1 MATDTFI
8 GSLFDGR
15 YQISRKLGA
24 GGMANVYLAEDQ
36 ELGRRVAIK
45 VLDDRHASDDQ
56 FVERFRRE
64 AQNAAGLSHPSIV
77 SIYDRGEAE
86 GSYYIA
92 MEYVEGRT
100 LKELLVARGPSPIGI
115 AIDYTRQI
123 LSALRF
129 AHRNGIIHRDIKP
142 HNVIVDGDGR
152 VKVMDFGIARA
163 GASQMTEA
171 GSIIG
176 TAQYLSPEQARGAPV
191 DQSSDLYSTGIVLY
205 ELLTGSVPF
214 TGESPVEIAMKHL
227 SQPPLSPSA
236 ARPEVPRDL
245 DYVVLRALAK
255 DPAERYRSAEEMDA
269 DLDRIAR
276 GIGVS
281 SETAETATSVLS
293 RTEVTDALTTV
304 RPAAATATTAYTPG
318 RYYEYDAPPR
328 RRSIWPWLL
337 ALLLVAASLV
347 GGWYVYQSIQDQLN
361 ATEAVTVPDVEG
373 LLESVAVREIREA
386 ELEPNVQRRPNA
398 DVERGR
404 VASQDPEPPQRADKG
419 TFVTIVVSSGKPKA
433 TVPNVVGQGR
443 DAAVVA
449 LRDAGLEPNV
459 VPVNSPKAVDTVLA
473 TDPKAGAVVVQG
485 TRVRV
490 NVSKGPRPIA
500 VPNVVG
506 QAYESAASAL
516 QGAGFG
522 VAREDVESD
531 EAAGIVVGQSP
542 EANSQQGR
550 GSTITL
556 QVSEGP
562 VTAAVPDVTSQSV
575 EQARGALE
583 NEGFR
588 VRVVREDTDD
598 PSLDGIVTSQD
609 PPGGT
614 ELEPGQTITLF
625 VGRFVEPPPEEE
637 PPPPPPTTV
646 PTTTVP

>member
-8 GSLFDGR
+8 DSLFDER
-15 YQISRKLGA
+15 YKISRKLGA

-45 VLDDRHASDDQ
+45 VLDDRHASDEQ

-64 AQNAAGLSHPSIV
+64 AQNAAGLSHPNIV
-77 SIYDRGEAE
+77 SIYDRGEAK

-255 DPAERYRSAEEMDA
+255 DPGERYRSAEEMDA

-304 RPAAATATTAYTPG
+304 RPAAATAATAYTPG
-318 RYYEYDAPPR
+318 RYYEYDTPPR

-337 ALLLVAASLV
+337 AVLLIAAGLV

-361 ATEAVTVPDVEG
+361 ATEAVTVPDVEN
-373 LLESVAVREIREA
+373 LLESAAVRDIRNSG
-386 ELEPNVQRRPNA
+386 LEPNVQRRPNA

-459 VPVNSPKAVDTVLA
+459 VTVNSPRPVDEVTA
-473 TDPKAGAVVVQG
+473 TDPKAGDVVVEG

-490 NVSKGPRPIA
+490 NVSKGPRPIV
-500 VPNVVG
+500 VPNVIG
-506 QAYESAASAL
+506 QAYESAESQL
-516 QGAGFG
+516 QGAGFA
-522 VAREDVESD
+522 VEREDVPSS
-531 EAAGIVVGQSP
+531 EAEGIVVAQNP
-542 EANSQQGR
+542 AADTEQGR
-550 GSTITL
+550 GSTVVL

-562 VTAAVPDVTSQSV
+562 QTSGVPDVTSQA
-575 EQARGALE
+575 EDQARQAIRSA
-583 NEGFR
+583 GFR
-588 VRVVREDTDD
+588 VRVVRQDTDD
-598 PSLDGIVTSQD
+598 PTLEGIVVSQD
-609 PPGGT
+609 PAGGT
-614 ELEPGQTITLF
+614 ELEPNDTVTLF
-625 VGRFVEPPPEEE
+625 VGRFVEAPPPPTE
-637 PPPPPPTTV
+637 PPPPTT
-646 PTTTVP
+646 TT